1 MSYLMTTFQVKCTQ
15 VNSNCTFLT
24 SKSLKNPHH
33 WKHFRSHHQKKQENS
48 NNAKST
54 LNEIFSGT
62 FLKPFSCA
70 GVLWMIYTISGPDTV
85 QIYLIYILEESKSS
99 IEANIGPMIS
109 GSIGLF
115 CAGTLRTGINVWSGI
130 NILVEKILKK

>member
-1 MSYLMTTFQVKCTQ
+1 MTSSRYATHH
-15 VNSNCTFLT
+15 
-24 SKSLKNPHH
+24 LKMYFHNLKFPHYY
-33 WKHFRSHHQKKQENS
+33 KNFRSHHQKKQENS
-48 NNAKST
+48 NNAKSIIH
-54 LNEIFSGT
+54 EIFSGT
-62 FLKPFSCA
+62 FLRPFSCA

-115 CAGTLRTGINVWSGI
+115 CAGNL
-130 NILVEKILKK
+130 